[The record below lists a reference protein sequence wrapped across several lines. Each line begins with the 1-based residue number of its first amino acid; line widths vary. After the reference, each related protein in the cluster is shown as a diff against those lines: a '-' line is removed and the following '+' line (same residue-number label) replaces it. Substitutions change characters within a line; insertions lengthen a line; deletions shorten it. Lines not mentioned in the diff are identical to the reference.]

1 MPHITP
7 CATDVAP
14 AAAQD
19 ALLPGFDQGWVL
31 LPKAAIG
38 EPGERPVVFEI
49 VLLHARHGVALLE
62 APPHWTPD
70 APQRL
75 RRRLERAQFAAIFP
89 GHLPIVHAPL
99 QRGLLPDL
107 PRVLAEAFAAEQPL
121 ELPGGDAWM
130 GAVRRALAAS
140 AKGLPEAARVPA
152 SHRGRRR
159 RKGMAGAALVA
170 GIGGA
175 LLLAFAPAAPPGE
188 ALGQSAAL
196 PGAAIASGLVSADT
210 ALPDEARGR
219 STAFA
224 SPDAAPSLVSA
235 DIATP
240 PPALLAPP
248 GGLVTP
254 SLLRLTTEAKAPEE
268 GMAPMP
274 GALTHPLPMDAR
286 PVLPSDLGRTDARR
300 PATGPT
306 EAAAT
311 ATQPRQPKSPAAAVP
326 PPVPAFS
333 LAPGLAPGEPALIAS
348 LLRRG
353 DALFALGDI
362 SGARRFYERAA
373 EAGSAEGARA
383 AGRTHDPA
391 VLAEQAVHGIRPDLD
406 LAEAWYRRAD
416 ALGAA
421 APGR

>member
-1 MPHITP
+1 LPHITP

-19 ALLPGFDQGWVL
+19 ALLPGFEQGWVL

-99 QRGLLPDL
+99 RRDMLPEL
-107 PRVLAEAFAAEQPL
+107 PRVLADAFAAAQPL
-121 ELPGGDAWM
+121 ELAGGDAWM

-140 AKGLPEAARVPA
+140 PKALPDAARLPA

-159 RKGMAGAALVA
+159 RKGVAGAALVA

-175 LLLAFAPAAPPGE
+175 LLLTFAPAAPPVE
-188 ALGQSAAL
+188 ALGQA
-196 PGAAIASGLVSADT
+196 
-210 ALPDEARGR
+210 
-219 STAFA
+219 TAFA
-224 SPDAAPSLVSA
+224 SPAAAPEVVLA
-235 DIATP
+235 DTATP
-240 PPALLAPP
+240 SPTLPASPS
-248 GGLVTP
+248 GLTTP
-254 SLLRLTTEAKAPEE
+254 SLFRVTAGAKAPEA
-268 GMAPMP
+268 GMAAMP
-274 GALTHPLPMDAR
+274 GALTPPLPVDAG
-286 PVLPSDLGRTDARR
+286 PGLPDPSSEPGRADARR
-300 PATGPT
+300 PGTEPMEAVATAARAPQLKSL
-306 EAAAT
+306 AAAG
-311 ATQPRQPKSPAAAVP
+311 PSAA
-326 PPVPAFS
+326 PAFGP
-333 LAPGLAPGEPALIAS
+333 APGPAPGEPAFIAS

-353 DALFALGDI
+353 DALFMLGDI

-391 VLAEQAVHGIRPDLD
+391 VLADQAVQGISPNPD
-406 LAEAWYRRAD
+406 LAEAWYRRAEL
-416 ALGAA
+416 LGARGS
-421 APGR
+421 GR